1 MAALTKED
9 VKKYL
14 RVDFTDDDTLI
25 DRLMI
30 AADEFLKGSIGATYD
45 NTGERAKTLSLI
57 VISDLYDNRGLHD
70 DSAKV
75 SNNVRRL
82 VEDFSLQLRL
92 EMRP

>member
-1 MAALTKED
+1 MAALTLTD

-14 RVDFTDDDTLI
+14 RVDYTDDDTLI
-25 DRLMI
+25 TSLMG

-92 EMRP
+92 EMRV

>member
-1 MAALTKED
+1 MAALTRDD

-14 RVDFTDDDTLI
+14 RVDFNDDDTLI

>member
-1 MAALTKED
+1 MAALTRDD

-14 RVDFTDDDTLI
+14 RVDFNDDDTLI
-25 DRLMI
+25 DGLMI

-45 NTGERAKTLSLI
+45 NAGERAKTLSLI

-82 VEDFSLQLRL
+82 VDDFSLQLRL

>member
-1 MAALTKED
+1 
-9 VKKYL
+9 
-14 RVDFTDDDTLI
+14 
-25 DRLMI
+25 MI
-30 AADEFLKGSIGATYD
+30 AADEFLKGSIGINYD

>member
-14 RVDFTDDDTLI
+14 RVDFADDDTLI

-30 AADEFLKGSIGATYD
+30 AADEFLKGSIGINYD

>member
-1 MAALTKED
+1 MAALTRDD

-14 RVDFTDDDTLI
+14 RVDFNDDDTLI

-92 EMRP
+92 EMRA